1 MPGGYALLISIIT
14 ILGIYKVND
23 SQASKS
29 KESISI
35 EISGQNFIVRSD
47 PLLGYYIYRYPQ
59 ILQEN
64 L

>member
-1 MPGGYALLISIIT
+1 
-14 ILGIYKVND
+14 
-23 SQASKS
+23 ASKS